1 MQVCKQQ
8 DKVLEIKNVMDK
20 GVDVFKPW
28 IRSKVKGVVYNVSLE
43 APEQEL
49 SSCLKGGNVIAAKL
63 MGGGE
68 NGRGTTPLLLTF
80 IDDVVPKRI
89 MLGYISYPF
98 REYERPPVSCFECQ
112 RHGPVAAVCRG
123 K

>member
-28 IRSKVKGVVYNVSLE
+28 IRSKVKGVVYNLSLE

-68 NGRGTTPLLLTF
+68 NTSP
-80 IDDVVPKRI
+80 
-89 MLGYISYPF
+89 SYLY
-98 REYERPPVSCFECQ
+98 R
-112 RHGPVAAVCRG
+112 
-123 K
+123 